1 MQYISTFYGARNLT
15 YRRIKTK
22 AKRSFETSP
31 NDYPLTQRR
40 ILEEPNPQ
48 LRRCENL
55 IIRNSSVYHRVHNSL
70 VTITDNMKNQHL
82 EPLFL

>member
-15 YRRIKTK
+15 YRRLKTK
-22 AKRSFETSP
+22 AKRSFETSA

-40 ILEEPNPQ
+40 ISEEPNPQ
-48 LRRCENL
+48 LHRCENI
-55 IIRNSSVYHRVHNSL
+55 IIRSPNVHHRIHNSP
-70 VTITDNMKNQHL
+70 VTITDNMKNQHP